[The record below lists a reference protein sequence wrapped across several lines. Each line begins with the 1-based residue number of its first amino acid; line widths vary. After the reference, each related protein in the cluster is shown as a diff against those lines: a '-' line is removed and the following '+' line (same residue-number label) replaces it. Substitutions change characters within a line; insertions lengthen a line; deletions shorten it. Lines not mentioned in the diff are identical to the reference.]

1 MGRRPLGDKAMTAAE
16 RQSRMRQRREDE
28 ANSLR
33 SEIQVLKDALSP
45 ASERRTKIDLPPG
58 EAADLTKAVL
68 DEVSNLDDQFRNVF
82 EPKYRAWR
90 ALKPAPPKKARTR
103 VEVYLKLMSDSFL
116 ECCPSVQDRLAAK
129 DALIADLEERRDDRI
144 AALKSGEADDENLE
158 WLAAR
163 AKSWR
168 PAQRLDAAEQLMK
181 GLDPGP
187 INKYGTQLNLIAE
200 MTDDYEK
207 RIALLAGLIRFGFTQ
222 QDKALADVV
231 RALRPAD
238 RKRLA
243 GALANHSSRR

>member
-1 MGRRPLGDKAMTAAE
+1 MGRRPIGDKAMTAAE

-45 ASERRTKIDLPPG
+45 ASKRRTKIDLPPG

-90 ALKPAPPKKARTR
+90 ALKSAPPKKARTR

-129 DALIADLEERRDDRI
+129 DAVIADLEEQRDARI
-144 AALKSGEADDENLE
+144 TELKTSRADEDHE
-158 WLAAR
+158 WLAECIQHWSEGTR
-163 AKSWR
+163 LFVAK
-168 PAQRLDAAEQLMK
+168 ELME
-181 GLDPGP
+181 GLGHGP
-187 INKYGTQLNLIAE
+187 INKWATELWLIVNMINSLPDYERRITLIAGIVAFV
-200 MTDDYEK
+200 K
-207 RIALLAGLIRFGFTQ
+207 G
-222 QDKALADVV
+222 DKALADFVQ
-231 RALRPAD
+231 ALRPAD

-243 GALANHSSRR
+243 AALANRSARR